1 MLRSVMHAK
10 SKVAALLGCLT
21 ISGTAAAALVAP
33 TPSYAGTWVTEFCN
47 ISAVQNLRTA
57 LSGDDGSYVSPG
69 QKVTYVE
76 HIYNPGPE
84 TVQEVIVRTELSTHL
99 TPKTYPNGSVVGNQ
113 KGRYYLTRISS
124 VPIPP
129 GQGTTATLTATVDK
143 GASNVGAQLQ
153 AWALSENVRA
163 ADCDLSEPVLQLIR
177 RVPKGAP
184 HTGDGSMATVVV
196 NRPHEADRHARVR
209 KDEAPSVRR
218 YEAASAALAL
228 RAIDGLI

>member
-1 MLRSVMHAK
+1 MLRSVMHTK

-21 ISGTAAAALVAP
+21 LTGTAAAALVAP

-57 LSGDDGSYVSPG
+57 LSGDDKSYVTPG
-69 QKVTYVE
+69 QKLTYVE

-84 TVQEVIVRTELSTHL
+84 TVQEVIVRTQLSTHL
-99 TPKTYPNGSVVGNQ
+99 TPKVYPTGTVVVSQ
-113 KGRYYLTRISS
+113 KGRFYLTRISN

-129 GQGTTATLTATVDK
+129 GQGSTASLTVTVGK
-143 GASNVGAQLQ
+143 GATNVGAQLQ
-153 AWALSENVRA
+153 AWALSENVHPA
-163 ADCDLSEPVLQLIR
+163 NCDLSEPVLQLIH

-184 HTGDGSMATVVV
+184 HTGDGSMAAVVV
-196 NRPHEADRHARVR
+196 NRPHVAVRHANVR
-209 KDEAPSVRR
+209 GATSARR

-228 RAIDGLI
+228 RAIDGLF